1 MVIAH
6 TAYTTYTVAYLPTY
20 NAICFEPYAN
30 NIIILVIW
38 LYWPDWEDSTTVTTL
53 NRKNLTQTL

>member
-6 TAYTTYTVAYLPTY
+6 TAYTADTVAYMPPY

-30 NIIILVIW
+30 MAIL
-38 LYWPDWEDSTTVTTL
+38 LYG
-53 NRKNLTQTL
+53 Q